1 MQYELWYYA
10 EAFVEFFARIFSTG
24 REQVVVGIFQS
35 LNAVMPCLF
44 AKWRLPEWLGG
55 MLQQLTLKGTFRCS
69 LDGQT
74 HTFWLYRWSWV
85 HTLQVTAFRKIFCK
99 ISKCPDIQGICIK
112 NHKDI
117 YTYIYIYIFAHWHY
131 KFCPAMWPD
140 TSHHHSFLVQ
150 RKENLLNP
158 LRRDCCPAKNAAP
171 NDMEISE
178 VVGPFSTVS
187 CVLFVV
193 SKVVDPP

>member
-1 MQYELWYYA
+1 MSCGTTPKL
-10 EAFVEFFARIFSTG
+10 FVEFFARIFSTG

-117 YTYIYIYIFAHWHY
+117 YMYLHI
-131 KFCPAMWPD
+131 D
-140 TSHHHSFLVQ
+140 TTNFV
-150 RKENLLNP
+150 
-158 LRRDCCPAKNAAP
+158 LRCDQTRLT
-171 NDMEISE
+171 II
-178 VVGPFSTVS
+178 PFWFSGRRT
-187 CVLFVV
+187 C
-193 SKVVDPP
+193 